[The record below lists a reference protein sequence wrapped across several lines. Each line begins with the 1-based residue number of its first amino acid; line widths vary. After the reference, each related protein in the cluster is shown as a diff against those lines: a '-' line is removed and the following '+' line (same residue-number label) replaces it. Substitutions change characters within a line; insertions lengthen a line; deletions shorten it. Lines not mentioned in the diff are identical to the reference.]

1 VAVIR
6 RITVIAEPDLLK
18 RLEDAAAKRD
28 TSVATQALR
37 LIRLGLEADE
47 RLRNDLRRSLQSN
60 PSIL

>member
-18 RLEDAAAKRD
+18 RIEEAAANRD
-28 TSVATQALR
+28 TSVSTQALR

-47 RLRNDLRRSLQSN
+47 RLRNDLRLSLQNN